1 MDNVVEALIE
11 IPLHS
16 KNKYEVDNAT
26 GKIKLDRV
34 IYASMVYPTE
44 YGIIENTLAP
54 DGDPLDILVVSDY
67 PSFPGCYVPAR
78 VLGYLEMTDGGK
90 PDYKLISVV
99 DCDPRYS
106 DYYELDELPDF
117 ILKEIRNYTCDIVDE
132 IKTGQGTFRHDNLT
146 NKICPNCGKKLL
158 AVNGKNAKMLV
169 CQDRECGYKETL
181 SRTTNARCPKC
192 HKRMEMYVKG
202 KEETFICACGYK
214 EKLSAF
220 QARRAKEG
228 AGVNKRDVQKYMRQQ
243 QKEAKEPVNNAF
255 AQALAG
261 LKLE

>member
-117 ILKEIRNYTCDIVDE
+117 ILK
-132 IKTGQGTFRHDNLT
+132 
-146 NKICPNCGKKLL
+146 
-158 AVNGKNAKMLV
+158 
-169 CQDRECGYKETL
+169 
-181 SRTTNARCPKC
+181 
-192 HKRMEMYVKG
+192 
-202 KEETFICACGYK
+202 
-214 EKLSAF
+214 
-220 QARRAKEG
+220 
-228 AGVNKRDVQKYMRQQ
+228 
-243 QKEAKEPVNNAF
+243 
-255 AQALAG
+255 
-261 LKLE
+261 